1 MTLGVSGTTLLA
13 EMNRLANGG
22 TYRTSA
28 QMVDMALAARQWADQ
43 RSVVTNITDTVGVLN
58 EIDNNLPFVHAATT
72 APTSGVYVAGT
83 TGADGG
89 TGVGATITAPSNTR
103 LIVDGH
109 TLDTGQR
116 VLYWQNTDAK
126 TNGVYYV
133 TDQGSASTKWVLTRA
148 DFADN
153 QIAGEIA
160 FGKYV
165 YVQTGSTYANKI
177 FKITSTGTGP
187 SGSIIIGTENI
198 TFALTT
204 EANFQ
209 DDWFDFNGVCNA
221 LAGTFQLPAAQAL
234 RAVSA

>member
-1 MTLGVSGTTLLA
+1 VALGVYGTTLLA

-28 QMVDMALAARQWADQ
+28 QMVDMALAARQWAVQ
-43 RSVVTNITDTVGVLN
+43 RGVLTSLTDTVGVLN
-58 EIDNNLPFVHAATT
+58 EIEFNLPFVHAATT
-72 APTSGVYVAGT
+72 APTSGVYLAGT

-89 TGVGATITAPSNTR
+89 TGVGATLTAPSNAR
-103 LIVDGH
+103 LVVDSH
-109 TLDTGQR
+109 TLNTGER

-133 TDQGSASTKWVLTRA
+133 TDQGSASSKWVLTRA
-148 DFADN
+148 NFADN

-165 YVQTGSTYANKI
+165 YVQTGSTYTNKI
-177 FKITSTGTGP
+177 FKLTSSGTGP
-187 SGSIIIGTENI
+187 NGSIIIGTENI
-198 TFALTT
+198 NFALST
-204 EANFQ
+204 EANSQ

-221 LAGTFQLPAAQAL
+221 IAGSFQLPAAQAL
-234 RAVSA
+234 RGVSE